1 VDVQQHLIEFQLR
14 HSEEAFAALFASAY
28 APVRRYFLLRGMDTA
43 TAEELAQNVFLIVYQ
58 RAGDVREPA
67 LFSGWLFAIARNEL
81 LQHWRRSQT
90 RVSQTPLDA
99 ELAERLWQAP
109 EAGGDWRME
118 TWLSRLEP
126 AERDLAVLRF
136 VVELSYEELAVALDA
151 PLGTIKWRLYQLKK
165 KLAQIIEAEEPHL
178 FRPQANKLG

>member
-1 VDVQQHLIEFQLR
+1 VDAQKHLIEFQLR

-90 RVSQTPLDA
+90 RVSQAPLDA
-99 ELAERLWQAP
+99 ELAERFWQAP
-109 EAGGDWRME
+109 EAGNAWRME
-118 TWLSRLEP
+118 AWLNRLEP
-126 AERDLAVLRF
+126 AERDLAILRF

-178 FRPQANKLG
+178 FRSQAKQLG

>member
-1 VDVQQHLIEFQLR
+1 MDVQKHLVEFQSR
-14 HSEEAFAALFASAY
+14 RSEEAFAALFASAY
-28 APVRRYFLLRGMDTA
+28 APVRRYFLLRALDAA

-58 RAGDVREPA
+58 RAGDLREPA

-90 RVSQTPLDA
+90 RASQTLLDDA
-99 ELAERLWQAP
+99 LAEQLWHEP
-109 EAGGDWRME
+109 EAGNAWRME
-118 TWLSRLEP
+118 AWLNRLEP

-136 VVELSYEELAVALDA
+136 VAGLSYEELAVALDA

-165 KLAQIIEAEEPHL
+165 KLAQIIETEEPHL
-178 FRPQANKLG
+178 FRSPINELG